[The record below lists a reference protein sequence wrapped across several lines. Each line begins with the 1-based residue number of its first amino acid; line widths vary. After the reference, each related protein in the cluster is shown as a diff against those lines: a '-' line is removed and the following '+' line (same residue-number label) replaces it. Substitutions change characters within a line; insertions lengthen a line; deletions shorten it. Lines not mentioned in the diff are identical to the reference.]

1 MNPAVLHLPD
11 LYQPIE
17 ADLARVVAIM
27 DQELQS
33 ELPFVAQLCERVRGY
48 RGKMLRPALLL
59 LSGQSVGGQSA
70 GRIQPE
76 HHTLAAVVELVHLAT
91 LVHDDVLDQAE
102 ERRRQA
108 TISSTNG
115 NEAAVMLGDY
125 LISHAFHLC
134 SSLDSQSAS
143 RLVGHTTNVVCE
155 GELMQ
160 IHSRGHFRLSEPD
173 YIEIIRRK
181 TAALTATCC
190 RLGAMHAGAD
200 EALASRFEVF
210 GESTGIAFQIVDDI
224 LDVVGEQ
231 KKMGKTLGR
240 DLALGKMTLPVIHYL
255 REASP
260 DQQEAMLERLASPE
274 AEDRVRVAQLLWE
287 FGSVAYANT
296 VAEQHVSRAISMLEG
311 LSDSTGRTSLTS
323 MAEFILQREN

>member
-1 MNPAVLHLPD
+1 MNPAVLQLPD
-11 LYQPIE
+11 LYRPIE
-17 ADLARVVAIM
+17 SDLARVVAIM
-27 DQELQS
+27 DLELQS

-59 LSGQSVGGQSA
+59 LSGRCAGG
-70 GRIQPE
+70 IKPD

-108 TISSTNG
+108 TISSTHG

-134 SSLDSQSAS
+134 SSLNSQSAS

-190 RLGAMHAGAD
+190 RLGATHAGAD
-200 EALASRFEVF
+200 ESLASRFEVF
-210 GESTGIAFQIVDDI
+210 GESAGIAFQIVDDV

-240 DLALGKMTLPVIHYL
+240 DLELGKMTLPVIHYL
-255 REASP
+255 REASA
-260 DQQEAMLERLASPE
+260 DLQEAMLKLLASPE
-274 AEDRVRVAQLLWE
+274 QKDRVRVAQLLTE

-296 VAEQHVSRAISMLEG
+296 VAEQHVSRALSMLDG
-311 LSDSTGRTSLTS
+311 VPDSASRTSLVS
-323 MAEFILQREN
+323 MAEFIVQRDN